1 MGMDEESKAAK
12 AGRSSSADDIIKQI
26 MGGGGMDGGMDGG
39 SSAGMDDMV
48 GTRKQSIARS
58 LPQGLQDEIMDQIM
72 HQGQVMRKGRRTWK
86 KNANKPAAKPSP
98 TDAAGAKPNSTDAK
112 APASYPGFLEQANVA
127 HFSMCFNEGKDGWLG
142 LSKTVPADHQSTC
155 LPSLGKAHWGVGLF
169 GISVASKSSLLET
182 PVKDLCTKKAAGQD
196 SPCGAIIDSGTTVVT
211 GPQEQIDSLLEN
223 VCDAW
228 PRCSKDYAALSKAQN
243 DAHAAAMKAY
253 GGTSDPFK
261 IDQVKFTKKE
271 ILQNT
276 LADCST
282 WMKPGSLAEG
292 ALDELPTLKFNL
304 CGDGKCK
311 ELELPGHMYV
321 IEQSASDL
329 GGAGNA
335 TDNYTATYLQGVDPA
350 AVGAIKAKMR
360 ALSRGASKVCSPA
373 FDAMEM
379 STKNAGPAWIFGT
392 PFFYQYKVGYSL
404 AGAQS
409 KSASAMQK
417 GRGGSSNCISFT
429 STKDSPCDA
438 PDSVKAALV
447 PSKPDAATTSDQS
460 VKIGSLSQST
470 LSQSADA
477 SKQHQPLRIRGPW
490 RRPSFA

>member
-1 MGMDEESKAAK
+1 
-12 AGRSSSADDIIKQI
+12 
-26 MGGGGMDGGMDGG
+26 
-39 SSAGMDDMV
+39 
-48 GTRKQSIARS
+48 
-58 LPQGLQDEIMDQIM
+58 MDQIM
-72 HQGQVMRKGRRTWK
+72 RKGRRKRTWK

-98 TDAAGAKPNSTDAK
+98 TDAAGAKPNSKDAK
-112 APASYPGFLEQANVA
+112 APASYPGFLEQANVG

-142 LSKTVPADHQSTC
+142 LSKTVPADHQSNC

-169 GISVASKSSLLET
+169 GISVASKSSMLET
-182 PVKDLCTKKAAGQD
+182 PVKDLCTKKEAGAD

-211 GPQEQIDSLLEN
+211 GPQAQIDSLLEN
-223 VCDAW
+223 ICDSW
-228 PRCSKDYAALSKAQN
+228 PRCSKDYTALSKAKT

-253 GGTSDPFK
+253 GGKSDPFK
-261 IDQVKFTKKE
+261 IDQVNFTKKE

-304 CGDGKCK
+304 CGGGKCK

-329 GGAGNA
+329 GGMNA
-335 TDNYTATYLQGVDPA
+335 TDNYTAKYLQTALDGVDPA
-350 AVGAIKAKMR
+350 KVGAIKAKMR

-404 AGAQS
+404 AAQS
-409 KSASAMQK
+409 NTASAIQ
-417 GRGGSSNCISFT
+417 GGSSNCISFT

-438 PDSVKAALV
+438 PDSVKAAMA
-447 PSKPDAATTSDQS
+447 PSKSDAATTSDQS

-470 LSQSADA
+470 HA
-477 SKQHQPLRIRGPW
+477 SRQHQPLRIRGPW